1 MLSLAQNTRIMKKI
15 IINALLVLVS
25 LTGQA
30 QKFADKLA
38 DTYWR
43 NEQTGDWDIG
53 FTEKCAIYNCQ
64 LWDYHSVE
72 QNGDKFKITLSN
84 KGKILKVTLGKQKD
98 GKRQITIGNGKKQT
112 YSTIT
117 SRSLPLYPQPD
128 QTPFKDNGF
137 REGDSATIIGW
148 IKDYPELAGK
158 ILKLEVQYGGFLTG
172 NRSSIIEGTD
182 ANGFF
187 TIKVPIEN
195 TQAVFISATGGIY
208 MDPIMEPGDTCFI
221 LQDGK
226 NDKVLYMGRNA
237 RIQNE
242 LYAGQFKIDFNDNP
256 FKLDRTTEEILA
268 FAEQCKEVYRKN
280 EAKLDSMLAK
290 NSTLSRKYEDCFRML
305 NLSRRS
311 VELLMAC
318 TNSDNEL
325 PQAEIDSMLAVVRKN
340 VRKPYSLWY
349 EFSDFPGGYLQ
360 YTITT
365 DPQTSGSIVLNEEF
379 FLQQEEEGWLTLDEK
394 ILDKLDKK
402 EFSKLLKSD
411 AVRKAM
417 NEKIKAET
425 IKWEFTLAD
434 SIFTDPILRECAK
447 ANRAYISLDAT
458 GLPLNK
464 SCLETANSIQLPAA
478 KNAVL
483 AKNEAIIALQNKP
496 IQFTGLRP
504 SSDVADMTDGEK
516 ILRKII
522 EPYKGKLILMDIWG
536 TWCGPCKEALS
547 HSQEE
552 YERLKDYDIVYLY
565 LANNSNDTYWKNV
578 IKMYD
583 VTGENVVH
591 YNLPANQQNAIEQY
605 LDVRSFPHYRLINRD
620 GTILDAD
627 ADPRDLEGL
636 AKLLEQMK

>member
-1 MLSLAQNTRIMKKI
+1 
-15 IINALLVLVS
+15 
-25 LTGQA
+25 
-30 QKFADKLA
+30 
-38 DTYWR
+38 
-43 NEQTGDWDIG
+43 
-53 FTEKCAIYNCQ
+53 
-64 LWDYHSVE
+64 
-72 QNGDKFKITLSN
+72 
-84 KGKILKVTLGKQKD
+84 
-98 GKRQITIGNGKKQT
+98 
-112 YSTIT
+112 
-117 SRSLPLYPQPD
+117 
-128 QTPFKDNGF
+128 
-137 REGDSATIIGW
+137 
-148 IKDYPELAGK
+148 
-158 ILKLEVQYGGFLTG
+158 
-172 NRSSIIEGTD
+172 
-182 ANGFF
+182 
-187 TIKVPIEN
+187 
-195 TQAVFISATGGIY
+195 
-208 MDPIMEPGDTCFI
+208 
-221 LQDGK
+221 
-226 NDKVLYMGRNA
+226 MGRNA
-237 RIQNE
+237 RIQHE

-365 DPQTSGSIVLNEEF
+365 APQTSGSIVLNEEF
-379 FLQQEEEGWLTLDEK
+379 FLQLEEEGWLTLDEE

-425 IKWEFTLAD
+425 IKWVFTLAD

-464 SCLETANSIQLPAA
+464 SCLKTANSIQLPAA

-591 YNLPANQQNAIEQY
+591 YNLPVNQQNAIEQY

-627 ADPRDLEGL
+627 ADPRDLESL
-636 AKLLEQMK
+636 AKLLDQMK